1 MIYAR
6 TKNGE
11 LFMIMSLHQFKLL
24 ETKKQV
30 VHTSKNI
37 EDLFDDFEITD
48 ESGEVDHYKKVD
60 QTTKNLVND
69 QLHYRQMFGVIN
81 GKRVAKYEGNAWW
94 VL

>member
-1 MIYAR
+1 MIYVR

-37 EDLFDDFEITD
+37 EDLFDDIEITS
-48 ESGEVDHYKKVD
+48 ESGTIDHYVKVD
-60 QTTKNLVND
+60 KTIKSLIDD
-69 QLHYRQMFGVIN
+69 QVHYRQMFGVIN
-81 GKRVAKYEGNAWW
+81 GKRVAKYEGNVWW
-94 VL
+94 LL